1 MATNMDVCEINIDM
15 SKNMNKMKSI
25 LGMYALAAM
34 AMNGDEIYFQPKE
47 SEDKRKARLAKAK
60 VERYKAQGLTEF
72 FYGENSLWAL
82 NQKSADKKARKR
94 HWL

>member
-1 MATNMDVCEINIDM
+1 
-15 SKNMNKMKSI
+15 MKSMI
-25 LGMYALAAM
+25 GMAAMMTALAY
-34 AMNGDEIYFQPKE
+34 GGTSGTPPDFREPKE
-47 SEDKRKARLAKAK
+47 TEEERKSRLAKAER
-60 VERYKAQGLTEF
+60 ERYKAQGLTEF

>member
-1 MATNMDVCEINIDM
+1 
-15 SKNMNKMKSI
+15 MKSK
-25 LGMYALAAM
+25 LGMMSMFAALAM
-34 AMNGDEIYFQPKE
+34 MGTETPHVMREYQEPKE
-47 SEDKRKARLAKAK
+47 SEEERKLRLAKAEI
-60 VERYKAQGLTEF
+60 ERYKAQGLTEF

>member
-1 MATNMDVCEINIDM
+1 M
-15 SKNMNKMKSI
+15 SKRKSI
-25 LGMYALAAM
+25 LGMYALAMGAL
-34 AMNGDEIYFQPKE
+34 AFDPLTNKSYREHVEPKE
-47 SEDKRKARLAKAK
+47 TEEERKKRLAKAEI
-60 VERYKAQGLTEF
+60 ERYKAQGLTEF

>member
-1 MATNMDVCEINIDM
+1 M
-15 SKNMNKMKSI
+15 SGMKSM

-34 AMNGDEIYFQPKE
+34 AMSGDLSGNNREIYIEPKE
-47 SEDKRKARLAKAK
+47 TDEERKVRLAKAER
-60 VERYKAQGLTEF
+60 ERYKSQGLTEF

-82 NQKSADKKARKR
+82 NQKSADRKARHR